1 MLLNS
6 LNPYTYLFFVVVHY
20 LCLVN
25 SYLVNKIN
33 QISEIHP

>member
-20 LCLVN
+20 LYLVN
-25 SYLVNKIN
+25 SYPTIN

>member
-6 LNPYTYLFFVVVHY
+6 LNPYTYLFFVVHY
-20 LCLVN
+20 LYLVN
-25 SYLVNKIN
+25 SYPTIN